1 MALKNFYNM
10 TLNEYLKLKLG
21 SNETLPFETTTRQFP
36 KGSNITNFGDVE
48 TNIYYIVSGSIEQY
62 MRVKEDDK
70 IIEFSFD
77 GDFVTSLSSLLKGQ
91 ESDVCVTCLTDCVVQ
106 VIPYEKINE
115 FSHTSIITNR
125 LYKHFIENY
134 YLVRVKK
141 EKDLLSKT
149 VDERYLD
156 LLKNRPKLI
165 QEVPLGLIAKYLG
178 VHPNSLSRIRRKI
191 FSGKKAA

>member
-1 MALKNFYNM
+1 MALKNFYKM
-10 TLNEYLKLKLG
+10 TLDEYLKTNLG
-21 SNETLPFETTTRQFP
+21 TEEKLPFEVVTRQFP

-48 TNIYYIVSGSIEQY
+48 KNIYYVVSGCIQQY
-62 MRVKEDDK
+62 MRVKDDDK

-77 GDFVTSLSSLLKGQ
+77 GDFVTSLSSVLKAQ
-91 ESDVCVTCLTDCVVQ
+91 PSDVCVTCLTDCVVQ

-115 FSHTSIITNR
+115 FSYSSSLTNR
-125 LYKHFIENY
+125 LFKHFIENY

-141 EKDLLSKT
+141 EKDLLSKN

-165 QEVPLGLIAKYLG
+165 QEIPLGLIAKYLG

-191 FSGKKAA
+191 FSNKKAA